1 MANLASAIME
11 GAGFGSLSN
20 IDMGNYDYSDSILA
34 ESSFI
39 NSAMATLYTDIVEA
53 EQSYMVSDVVTAA
66 TYIREVSNGNSI
78 DGYALLEASVGGAI
92 EKIKNAFKKFIAKVK
107 EYYRK
112 VIDWFKAMFANGEKF
127 VNQFGDKIK
136 EKARNY
142 GKKFSYEG
150 FKYTYDTGKNKAKQV
165 KDKVRSIV
173 NEKLDGYNVAGDF
186 DKDTFKAKIAPTLAG
201 DFDEDKAGSS
211 SEVVDEIIEKQLKFD
226 DTADMRK
233 ELAKAFRDDSEKKV
247 TITGFE
253 GNSVDIMLKFIKDES
268 SKINTVEKDLNTYE
282 TAVKKVIKQLDKVE
296 NWKDEGEGDDV
307 EKSNTAKV
315 NNASWLSS
323 IITGLLNTYKVPC
336 EVEIQA
342 IKDISKDWLGALKKF
357 YNYRP
362 AKESVE
368 VYDAEAYATLENY
381 IVLEGEGKDDD
392 DDEEVNESYGSDI
405 ADILDLASK
414 YRF

>member
-39 NSAMATLYTDIVEA
+39 NSAMATLYTDVIEA

-66 TYIREVSNGNSI
+66 TYLREASNGNNI
-78 DGYALLEASVGGAI
+78 DGQALLEASVGGAI

-127 VNQFGDKIK
+127 VDQFGDKIK
-136 EKARNY
+136 EKSRKY

-150 FKYTYDTGKNKAKQV
+150 WKYTFSPGKAAVDKAKKAIEAKIRNQIDNYDFV
-165 KDKVRSIV
+165 T
-173 NEKLDGYNVAGDF
+173 DF
-186 DKDTFKAKIAPTLAG
+186 DKDAFKAKISATL
-201 DFDEDKAGSS
+201 DSKFDEDKVTPA
-211 SEVVDEIIEKQLKFD
+211 SEVVDDFIEKTLKFD
-226 DTADMRK
+226 DAADMRK
-233 ELAKAFRDDSEKKV
+233 ELTKAFRDDSDKKV
-247 TITGFE
+247 KITNFE
-253 GNSVDIMLKFIKDES
+253 GNSVDQMLKFIKDES
-268 SKINTVEKDLNTYE
+268 TTINNLENDLTKYE
-282 TAVKKVIKQLDKVE
+282 NNVKKVIKQLDKVE
-296 NWKDEGEGDDV
+296 NWKEDGEGKDTND
-307 EKSNTAKV
+307 ARA

-323 IITGLLNTYKVPC
+323 IVTGLLNTYKIPC
-336 EVEIQA
+336 EVEIQMT
-342 IKDISKDWLGALKKF
+342 KDAAKDWLGALKKF

-381 IVLEGEGKDDD
+381 IILEGEGNGD

>member
-39 NSAMATLYTDIVEA
+39 NSAMATLYTDVIEA

-66 TYIREVSNGNSI
+66 TYLREASNGNSI
-78 DGYALLEASVGGAI
+78 DGHALLEASVGGAI

-107 EYYRK
+107 EYYHK

-127 VNQFGDKIK
+127 VSQFGDKIK

-150 FKYTYDTGKNKAKQV
+150 WKYTLESGKAAAKKAKDAIDNKIREQI
-165 KDKVRSIV
+165 DSY
-173 NEKLDGYNVAGDF
+173 DYATDF
-186 DKDTFKAKIAPTLAG
+186 DADTFKAKISAKL
-201 DFDEDKAGSS
+201 DSNFDEDKAKPA
-211 SEVVDEIIEKQLKFD
+211 SEVVDDFIEKTLKFD

-233 ELAKAFRDDSEKKV
+233 ELTKAFRDDSEKKV
-247 TITGFE
+247 KITNFE
-253 GNSVDIMLKFIKDES
+253 GNSVDKMLKFIKDES
-268 SKINTVEKDLNTYE
+268 TTINNLEKDLNKYE
-282 TAVKKVIKQLDKVE
+282 TNVKKVIKQLDKVE
-296 NWKDEGEGDDV
+296 NWKEDGEGKDKTND
-307 EKSNTAKV
+307 ARV

-323 IITGLLNTYKVPC
+323 IVTGLLNTYKVPC
-336 EVEIQA
+336 EVEIQ
-342 IKDISKDWLGALKKF
+342 ITKDAAKDWLGALKKF